1 MPMSLT
7 ATAIFAALGAVTLSG
22 MAWTP
27 QAVADERIANKR
39 IAGEG
44 IPGGGVSASGKST
57 PRQPTPRL
65 DSRALADRIDR
76 REPAPASKGVMRFG
90 DTEVRIGGRASV
102 GYGYSSR

>member
-1 MPMSLT
+1 MRTSLT
-7 ATAIFAALGAVTLSG
+7 MLACLGMAAMATAGL
-22 MAWTP
+22 TP
-27 QAVADERIANKR
+27 LAVAGEQIANKR

-44 IPGGGVSASGKST
+44 IPGRGASATGNP
-57 PRQPTPRL
+57 PRQPPARL

-76 REPAPASKGVMRFG
+76 REPASANKGVMRFG